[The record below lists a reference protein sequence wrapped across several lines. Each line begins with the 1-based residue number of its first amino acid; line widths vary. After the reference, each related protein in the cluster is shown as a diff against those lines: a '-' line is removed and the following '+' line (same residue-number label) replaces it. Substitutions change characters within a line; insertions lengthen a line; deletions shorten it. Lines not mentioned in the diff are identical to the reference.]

1 MANKIE
7 APSFDDIVFEKRN
20 KEYGAYMLRKKYPR
34 TLAIAFLIGAV
45 ALCAA
50 IITPYINAVKVQKE
64 GVKVEEKVVE
74 VVMETFET
82 PTEQIAAPP
91 PPEAP
96 SIAETLTIV
105 DDDSDVQQSAIL
117 SSEETGEQVEIK
129 YTPTVAVAEEEEDV
143 VDEQEIFEIVE
154 EPTTFPGGDAALMQ
168 WLSKN
173 IKYPAIAQ
181 ENGTQG
187 RVTVRFVVERD
198 GSVSNAEVIRGVDPY
213 LDKEALR
220 VVNSMPKWNPGKQ
233 RGKAVRTRFT
243 LPVTFRLQ

>member
-1 MANKIE
+1 ME
-7 APSFDDIVFEKRN
+7 V
-20 KEYGAYMLRKKYPR
+20 KKSPKADLEGKKSTGLLIGYVMV
-34 TLAIAFLIGAV
+34 LAIIFAAFEWTQRDRKIDTSGQV
-45 ALCAA
+45 AE
-50 IITPYINAVKVQKE
+50 IPITEQP
-64 GVKVEEKVVE
+64 
-74 VVMETFET
+74 
-82 PTEQIAAPP
+82 EQIAAPP

>member
-1 MANKIE
+1 MEVKKSPKANLEDKKSTGLLIGYVMVLAVIFAAFEWTQRDKKIDTSGQVAE
-7 APSFDDIVFEKRN
+7 VVFE
-20 KEYGAYMLRKKYPR
+20 
-34 TLAIAFLIGAV
+34 
-45 ALCAA
+45 
-50 IITPYINAVKVQKE
+50 
-64 GVKVEEKVVE
+64 EEIE
-74 VVMETFET
+74 I
-82 PTEQIAAPP
+82 PITEQPEQVQAPP

-129 YTPTVAVAEEEEDV
+129 YTPTVAVQEEEEDV

-198 GSVSNAEVIRGVDPY
+198 GSVSNAEVVRGVDPY

>member
-1 MANKIE
+1 M
-7 APSFDDIVFEKRN
+7 
-20 KEYGAYMLRKKYPR
+20 
-34 TLAIAFLIGAV
+34 
-45 ALCAA
+45 
-50 IITPYINAVKVQKE
+50 
-64 GVKVEEKVVE
+64 
-74 VVMETFET
+74 
-82 PTEQIAAPP
+82 
-91 PPEAP
+91 
-96 SIAETLTIV
+96 
-105 DDDSDVQQSAIL
+105 
-117 SSEETGEQVEIK
+117 EIK

-233 RGKAVRTRFT
+233 RGKAVRTRII